1 MFMFIY
7 LYMYRYDI
15 QGHINVC
22 VFVCVYGISM
32 ISKLF
37 CEEPDCN

>member
-15 QGHINVC
+15 QRHINVC
-22 VFVCVYGISM
+22 VFVCVYGMYIH
-32 ISKLF
+32 
-37 CEEPDCN
+37 DQ